1 MDGTGTPVFQASA
14 GAFMLVRSER
24 QVWGGV
30 IESGKTP
37 LDPLRSVTHSPQ
49 TCHPISQRKV
59 SRGLTRSPSATLSTW
74 VQVMVWSKS
83 PKLRSFYTVRMS
95 KKKRDK
101 QLLASVSCRHRM
113 ALSVPSQR

>member
-37 LDPLRSVTHSPQ
+37 LDPLQTFAHNPQ
-49 TCHPISQRKV
+49 SGP
-59 SRGLTRSPSATLSTW
+59 SRFNG
-74 VQVMVWSKS
+74 KGI
-83 PKLRSFYTVRMS
+83 
-95 KKKRDK
+95 
-101 QLLASVSCRHRM
+101 
-113 ALSVPSQR
+113 

>member
-37 LDPLRSVTHSPQ
+37 LDPLRSVN
-49 TCHPISQRKV
+49 V
-59 SRGLTRSPSATLSTW
+59 SRSSRSRVS
-74 VQVMVWSKS
+74 S
-83 PKLRSFYTVRMS
+83 PR
-95 KKKRDK
+95 
-101 QLLASVSCRHRM
+101 C
-113 ALSVPSQR
+113 